1 MARSFGCKN
10 SVGPK
15 KEREKGS
22 KFCLKNWKCGIVSI
36 LSGSLH
42 GLCWGDVFSNMY
54 TCVYAEYEIVHDSYD
69 SYNVLNYYTPP
80 SHFGGV
86 KLVGAHN

>member
-15 KEREKGS
+15 REREKGS
-22 KFCLKNWKCGIVSI
+22 KFCLKNWKCGIVSV

-54 TCVYAEYEIVHDSYD
+54 TRESVYIMYIYICVYAEYEIVHDM
-69 SYNVLNYYTPP
+69 
-80 SHFGGV
+80 F
-86 KLVGAHN
+86 